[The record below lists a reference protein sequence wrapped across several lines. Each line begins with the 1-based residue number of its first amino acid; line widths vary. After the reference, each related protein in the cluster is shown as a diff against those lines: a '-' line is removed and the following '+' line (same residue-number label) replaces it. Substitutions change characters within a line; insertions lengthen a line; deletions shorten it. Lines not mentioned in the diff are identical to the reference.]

1 VYTKRID
8 GGGRSLLAVV
18 AVACG
23 MFAGSVLAKDPDVTV
38 ALRVSAQGLDLS
50 QPADAQT
57 FYKRLKA
64 AAVVVCTHGDRVD
77 LVPSDD
83 PKGCY
88 EKALA
93 DAIRSAKAPLL
104 TQIYLA
110 SHTVQGASTG
120 WSYVPMPAATK

>member
-1 VYTKRID
+1 
-8 GGGRSLLAVV
+8 
-18 AVACG
+18 
-23 MFAGSVLAKDPDVTV
+23 MFAGSVLAKDSAVTV

-50 QPADAQT
+50 RPADAQT

-64 AAVVVCTHGDRVD
+64 AATVVCTHGDRVD

-110 SHTVQGASTG
+110 SHTVQGAATG
-120 WSYVPMPAATK
+120 WSYVPTPAITK

>member
-1 VYTKRID
+1 VYTQRI
-8 GGGRSLLAVV
+8 GGGAQSLLAVV

-23 MFAGSVLAKDPDVTV
+23 IFAGSVLAKDPDVTV
-38 ALRVSAQGLDLS
+38 AQRVSAQGLDLS
-50 QPADAQT
+50 KPADAQT
-57 FYKRLKA
+57 FYKRLKVA
-64 AAVVVCTHGDRVD
+64 ATIVCTHGDRVD

-110 SHTVQGASTG
+110 NHTVQGAATG
-120 WSYVPMPAATK
+120 WSYVPVPVATK

>member
-1 VYTKRID
+1 MYTKRI

-50 QPADAQT
+50 QPADAQI

-93 DAIRSAKAPLL
+93 DAIRSAKVPLL

-110 SHTVQGASTG
+110 SHTVQSAATG
-120 WSYVPMPAATK
+120 WSYVPMPAVTK